1 MSYETDIEDDLYPS
15 EKARERNARK
25 PFDPERHD
33 EMPCFLCHSPVRKG
47 MSQWL
52 VVTHGGCVF
61 VPDERF
67 TDANDAG
74 FMGAHPLGPTCW
86 RKIKKAFRQQHG
98 EDLEAVR
105 ERGPTEAA

>member
-1 MSYETDIEDDLYPS
+1 MSYETDIGRDLYPS
-15 EKARERNARK
+15 ATARERNRCK
-25 PFDPERHD
+25 PFDERHD
-33 EMPCFLCHSPVRKG
+33 EYPCYLCDSPVRKG
-47 MSQWL
+47 TSHWI

-67 TDANDAG
+67 TDENDAG
-74 FMGAHPLGPTCW
+74 FMGGHPVGPTCW

-105 ERGPTEAA
+105 RRGPG